1 MTPHHLGFWGD
12 VRTSLVHIARAGI
25 HTSSP
30 ETRGGK
36 IGALVIVPHPGK
48 LEGSGGVEVQ
58 DGFLQDPEACQG
70 FDHWID
76 IPLHTGGKVGGMLV
90 DKHPGEHRSQVGDAG
105 QAQGGGIN
113 GSSPLILSNYARS
126 AVPVT
131 RVFPSAR

>member
-70 FDHWID
+70 LDHWID
-76 IPLHTGGKVGGMLV
+76 IPLHTGGEVGEWSSTSIPASTARRWGT
-90 DKHPGEHRSQVGDAG
+90 PARHREEASMDPAH
-105 QAQGGGIN
+105 
-113 GSSPLILSNYARS
+113 
-126 AVPVT
+126 
-131 RVFPSAR
+131 